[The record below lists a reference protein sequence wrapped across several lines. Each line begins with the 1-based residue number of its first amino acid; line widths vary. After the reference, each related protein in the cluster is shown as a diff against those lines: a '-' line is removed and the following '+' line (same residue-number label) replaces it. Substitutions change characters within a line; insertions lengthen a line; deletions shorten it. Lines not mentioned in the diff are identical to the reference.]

1 MAAGHK
7 RAIHRSKGQSGAGA
21 AKVPAIGAK
30 VKHGRK
36 RK

>member
-7 RAIHRSKGQSGAGA
+7 RAIHRSKGIVHAGA
-21 AKVPAIGAK
+21 AKLPAFPK
-30 VKHGRK
+30 TKSKRK

>member
-7 RAIHRSKGQSGAGA
+7 RAIHRSKGTARGGA
-21 AKVPAIGAK
+21 AKLPAFPK
-30 VKHGRK
+30 VKSKRK